1 MFRKLALAAMA
12 AGFITGFA
20 SAQIQKA
27 PEKGTKPPQPVQQ
40 IGDANMELNLPE
52 PAIRDADGDGQLSY
66 AHGGADCDDNDA
78 RRYAGNVEV
87 GDPESRDEDCNPETF
102 GTVDSD
108 GDGFYSNRACNR
120 RPDGSMNCGR
130 DCDDSNPRIH
140 PLQIDVLNGRDD
152 NCNLEVDEDQ
162 TAAEVL
168 RLLQQ

>member
-1 MFRKLALAAMA
+1 MASKVIREYHTAMVNGYDLT
-12 AGFITGFA
+12 AGFTAKKQTIP
-20 SAQIQKA
+20 AQQTV
-27 PEKGTKPPQPVQQ
+27 EQV
-40 IGDANMELNLPE
+40 GDVNMELNLPE

-66 AHGGADCDDNDA
+66 THGGADCDDNDPL
-78 RRYAGNVEV
+78 RYAGNVEV

-102 GTVDSD
+102 GNVDTD
-108 GDGFYSNRACNR
+108 GDGFYSNRACNQ

-130 DCDDSNPRIH
+130 DCDDSNPRVH

-168 RLLQQ
+168 RLIQQ